1 MTHIAASKYSQIS
14 INNST
19 LNPQKKEGQK
29 AHTHTYVHT
38 GIPILTAGLL

>member
-19 LNPQKKEGQK
+19 LNPQKKKKGK
-29 AHTHTYVHT
+29 KHTRIHMY
-38 GIPILTAGLL
+38 IQAYLY